1 MLATASTQ
9 VRPVIPDQRPTLS
22 VSLRDGSV
30 AELRPVLPDDRPLV
44 AEGLSRMSLE
54 SRFAR
59 FGTGVDHLSDAE
71 LDYLTRVD
79 HVNHVA
85 WGALVDG
92 SPAGVGRYVRF
103 PAQDC
108 AEVAVTVVDEYQHRG
123 LGRLLFDAVVASAR
137 ANEIN
142 EVCFAV
148 QPFNVA
154 VRGIL
159 SDVDLDLDDV
169 DGLVEAR
176 VRTSDIPPTDH
187 DPGFV
192 ELLAA
197 YRD

>member
-1 MLATASTQ
+1 MERVTPTQ
-9 VRPVIPDQRPTLS
+9 LPTLTLP
-22 VSLRDGSV
+22 LRDGSF
-30 AELRPVLPDDRPLV
+30 AELRPVLPDDRLLL
-44 AEGLSRMSLE
+44 AEGLSHMSLE

-59 FGTGVDHLSDAE
+59 FGTGVAHLSDAE

-92 SPAGVGRYVRF
+92 SPAGVGRYIRL

-108 AEVAVTVVDEYQHRG
+108 AEVAVAVVDAYQHRG

-137 ANEIN
+137 ANQIN
-142 EVCFAV
+142 EVCLAV
-148 QPFNVA
+148 QPFNEA

-159 SDVDLDLDDV
+159 SEVDLDLDDI

-176 VRTSDIPPTDH
+176 VRTADIPSSAH

-192 ELLAA
+192 EILAA